1 MAAAAVAEQARPLRC
16 GGWSCGCTV
25 TVTVTNARLG
35 CGYASAGVTV
45 KSAPAV
51 ITLPA
56 SGGLAV
62 LGNFSGSGSYSDAD
76 PGADTFSATV
86 DYGDGSGPR
95 SLVLTAGHFALS
107 HTYATLLQ
115 TYTVTVT
122 ITDDDGAVARATTSV
137 LAVL

>member
-1 MAAAAVAEQARPLRC
+1 MVDPRGRPPWRQRSSRC
-16 GGWSCGCTV
+16 NV

-35 CGYASAGVTV
+35 YGYASTGVTV

-62 LGNFSGSGSYSDAD
+62 LGNFSATGSYSDAD

-95 SLVLTAGHFALS
+95 SLVLTAGNFALS

-115 TYTVTVT
+115 TYTVT